1 MKNRFALVCSKSAFQ
16 EWFQG
21 WSVPA
26 SLLSF
31 NPPPPDVPPTSF
43 NDSEMTPASSWLKQ
57 NFLPAALGCC
67 GVQRIGHWEWWKAID
82 MKKIQGYFEVSRAN
96 FKLIHAFYSRFVFGT
111 VLSSMPELLSWLSAD
126 WPFTSCVG
134 RCFSVLFST
143 TQSLTVSLLILKPTE
158 MKMLAYLIQ
167 NYSQTWCGSVS
178 PEFVFPWVSPQLS
191 GHLYEAVAITFEWAW
206 TASLYNLPPV
216 LSGHLRRNYLNKS
229 KNYPSR
235 KIWSIFF
242 FRNQCQ

>member
-31 NPPPPDVPPTSF
+31 NPPPPNVPPTSF

-57 NFLPAALGCC
+57 NCLPAALGCC

-143 TQSLTVSLLILKPTE
+143 TQSLTVSLLILKPTQ
-158 MKMLAYLIQ
+158 MKMLACLIQ
-167 NYSQTWCGSVS
+167 NYSQTCIMRLRKSRICFPVIFTSVKRS
-178 PEFVFPWVSPQLS
+178 PLWSGRNHLWVSLN
-191 GHLYEAVAITFEWAW
+191 GLF
-206 TASLYNLPPV
+206 V
-216 LSGHLRRNYLNKS
+216 LSSTCIERSLKAELLE
-229 KNYPSR
+229 
-235 KIWSIFF
+235 
-242 FRNQCQ
+242 

>member
-21 WSVPA
+21 RSVLA
-26 SLLSF
+26 SLLS
-31 NPPPPDVPPTSF
+31 
-43 NDSEMTPASSWLKQ
+43 
-57 NFLPAALGCC
+57 
-67 GVQRIGHWEWWKAID
+67 
-82 MKKIQGYFEVSRAN
+82 
-96 FKLIHAFYSRFVFGT
+96 IHP
-111 VLSSMPELLSWLSAD
+111 LLLSWLSAD

-143 TQSLTVSLLILKPTE
+143 TQSLTVSLLILKPTQ

-178 PEFVFPWVSPQLS
+178 PEFVSPWFSTQLS

-206 TASLYNLPPV
+206 TASLYYLPPV
-216 LSGHLRRNYLNKS
+216 LSGHLKRNYLNKS

-235 KIWSIFF
+235 KIWSIFS